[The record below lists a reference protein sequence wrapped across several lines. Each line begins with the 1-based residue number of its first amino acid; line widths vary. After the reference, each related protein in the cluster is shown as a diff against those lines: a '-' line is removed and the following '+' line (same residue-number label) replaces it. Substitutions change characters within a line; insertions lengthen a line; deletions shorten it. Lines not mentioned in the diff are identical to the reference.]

1 MDLDRA
7 PAELRP
13 EIERFK
19 RGMSPTHQLMA
30 EWIIQNP
37 GGTLKQMGDF
47 FGYSISWLS
56 QVVNSD
62 MFKAH
67 LATRMKDIQSVV
79 TQDVP
84 AKMQALALVA
94 CDRMMEVLEKSEDKE
109 QLTDAFDTVMHRF
122 GYAPN
127 AKTPLMPQGP
137 NFQQNNVFFLN
148 QEQFQSVQGKLI
160 ESHANRLPAPQ
171 PQPVKEDD
179 GKSLPAQVE
188 AVPTRD

>member
-13 EIERFK
+13 QIERFK
-19 RGMSPTHQLMA
+19 RGMTPTHELMA
-30 EWIIQNP
+30 EWVLQNP

-56 QVVNSD
+56 QVTNSD

-67 LATRMKDIQSVV
+67 LATRMKDIQAVV

-84 AKMQALALVA
+84 TKMNALAAVA
-94 CDRMMEVLEKSEDKE
+94 CDRMMDVLKTSEDKD
-109 QLTDAFDTVMHRF
+109 QLTEAFDKVMHRY

-127 AKTPLMPQGP
+127 AKTPQQPQGP
-137 NFQQNNVFFLN
+137 GHIGTQNNFFLT
-148 QEQFQSVQGKLI
+148 QEQHEQVRLKLVH
-160 ESHANRLPAPQ
+160 SHAKLPAPAAESE
-171 PQPVKEDD
+171 KEVE
-179 GKSLPAQVE
+179 GSQLPHVE
-188 AVPTRD
+188 AVSTRD